1 MLQIVSL
8 GICHEGVIAA
18 ESSSPSQR
26 QFGRPDTRKMST
38 ITCAELFRVALLHA
52 MRRYATYTVHVIIYT
67 CTWEQVWIKERKA
80 VFCLYIKYNVVCVHW
95 YDMNVIFYVHH
106 ILLMKESKWRF
117 MEKGYRKIVC
127 YHFNMH
133 HLFLRTFPI
142 WIFKNTLYYY
152 K

>member
-67 CTWEQVWIKERKA
+67 CTWEQVWIKEHRA
-80 VFCLYIKYNVVCVHW
+80 VFIFFNYIKYNVVWEQW
-95 YDMNVIFYVHH
+95 YDMNVIFFMFIKSLLCKSQGDVSWKRVIEKWYV
-106 ILLMKESKWRF
+106 I
-117 MEKGYRKIVC
+117 IVC
-127 YHFNMH
+127 YHNMH
-133 HLFLRTFPI
+133 YLFLRTFPI
-142 WIFKNTLYYY
+142 WIF
-152 K
+152 

>member
-52 MRRYATYTVHVIIYT
+52 MRRYIYGT
-67 CTWEQVWIKERKA
+67 CNHIYMYMRASMNKKERKA
-80 VFCLYIKYNVVCVHW
+80 VFIFFKLY
-95 YDMNVIFYVHH
+95 
-106 ILLMKESKWRF
+106 
-117 MEKGYRKIVC
+117 
-127 YHFNMH
+127 
-133 HLFLRTFPI
+133 
-142 WIFKNTLYYY
+142 
-152 K
+152 